1 MKRIK
6 KWSLSIILIVIT
18 TMVGGCELMS
28 DENTQETSS
37 EKKIKQSFNQSL
49 AMYPVKNLED
59 FYDKEGYRDEEFDK
73 NDKGMWVL
81 ISKMA
86 IMERNEDGLKVKG
99 MVLRIH
105 RNTKQADGEYYTDVI
120 KEDESGKI
128 EDNEKKYPIRLEKGK
143 IVPSKSIK
151 DKKIRKEI
159 EDFKFFV
166 QYANFKDLNAYGQ
179 GYFEYNPNVPS
190 YSAEYQLS
198 NKDNNVKQLRK
209 RYDIPTKKAPKLKL
223 KGVGEF
229 KGSSVGYKR
238 LEIEFEESK
247 EKSIFFT
254 DAASYMPSRDE
265 E

>member
-18 TMVGGCELMS
+18 TMMGGCELMS

-73 NDKGMWVL
+73 NDKGMWIL
-81 ISKMA
+81 SSRMA
-86 IMERNEDGLKVKG
+86 IKERKEDGLKVKG
-99 MVLRIH
+99 MVLRIN
-105 RNTKQADGEYYTDVI
+105 RNTKMAEGEYFTKFF
-120 KEDESGKI
+120 KENNKGRIQKHEKI
-128 EDNEKKYPIRLEKGK
+128 YPVVLENKKLI
-143 IVPSKSIK
+143 PSKSVK
-151 DKKIRKEI
+151 DEKIRKEI
-159 EDFKFFV
+159 ENFRFFV
-166 QYANFKDLNAYGQ
+166 QYANFKDLDDYGQ

-190 YSAEYQLS
+190 YSAKYQLS
-198 NKDNNVKQLRK
+198 NEDYNVKQLREQ
-209 RYDIPTKKAPKLKL
+209 YDIPTDKAPKMIL

-247 EKSIFFT
+247 EKSIFFI
-254 DAASYMPSRDE
+254 DGVSYKPSRDE
-265 E
+265 